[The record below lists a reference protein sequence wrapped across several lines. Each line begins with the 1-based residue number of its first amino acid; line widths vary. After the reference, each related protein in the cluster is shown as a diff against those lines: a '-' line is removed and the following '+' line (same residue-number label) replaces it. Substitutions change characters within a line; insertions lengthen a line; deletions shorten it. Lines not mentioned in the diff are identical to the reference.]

1 MATTIEQLQTEH
13 NTTIPLIVEQDKRL
27 PLVTMQFTFTNS
39 GTIAKS
45 KKAGLVK
52 LSAKMMNEGTKT
64 LGSSEFASQLESRAI
79 HISSSVG
86 VETFVMEL
94 STLKEELPFA
104 LSKLKELLAQPNLTE
119 QTLKKVKTMTLGSL
133 SRKENDFDY
142 TTSNELK
149 EILFE
154 GTPLAQPAL
163 GTEESIA
170 SITLDDV
177 KKFLQTHLVSSRLIV
192 SVGGDVEIDAI
203 KKDVAKVVD
212 QLQKGVS
219 EALPFYEVRK
229 EPKEAI
235 LKRETEQAY
244 IYFGTPFAL
253 KESDA
258 DAYKAKVAAFVL
270 GAGGFGSRL
279 MEEIRVKRGLAYSAY
294 GRVNLAKSRSYFSGY
309 LQTKIDSLE
318 EAKKSVKEVIA
329 EFVKGGITQEEL
341 DQTKRFLFGSE
352 PLRVETMSQRVQR
365 SFMEY
370 YKGQEQGASHKELE
384 KIEKLTLDEIN
395 SFIQQHKEI
404 LELSFAIVTK

>member
-1 MATTIEQLQTEH
+1 MATTIEQLQTDQ

-39 GTIAKS
+39 GTIAES

-104 LSKLKELLAQPNLTE
+104 LSKLQELLAEPNLTE

-142 TTSNELK
+142 TASNALK
-149 EILFE
+149 ELLFE
-154 GTPLAQPAL
+154 GTPLSKPSL
-163 GTEESIA
+163 GTEDSVE

-177 KKFLQTHLVSSRLIV
+177 KKFLQTHLISSRLIV
-192 SVGGDVEIDAI
+192 TVGGDVEIDAV
-203 KKDVAKVVD
+203 KKDVAKIVNL
-212 QLQKGVS
+212 LQEGVS
-219 EALPFYEVRK
+219 EDVAFYEVRK
-229 EPKEAI
+229 ESKEVV

-244 IYFGTPFAL
+244 IYFGGPFEL
-253 KESDA
+253 KENDK

-294 GRVNLAKSRSYFSGY
+294 GRVNLSKSRSYFSGY
-309 LQTKIDSLE
+309 LQTKTDSLE

-329 EFVKGGITQEEL
+329 EFVKSGITQEEL

-370 YKGQEQGASHKELE
+370 YKGVEQGASHKELE
-384 KIEKLTLDEIN
+384 KIEKLTLEEIN
-395 SFIQQHKEI
+395 SFIKHHTEI
-404 LELSFAIVTK
+404 ESLSFAIVTK